1 MSSLSSKGAL
11 PTFFSNAE
19 PCLSAVAVTG
29 RVRGLIHGFESRM
42 ESDTFVN
49 RLRLLGMLLSAPPL

>member
-1 MSSLSSKGAL
+1 MSSLSSNGAL

-29 RVRGLIHGFESRM
+29 RSRM